1 MKKEEDK
8 IMDILTATD
17 VIGQKLFIGDLVLR
31 SCFSNIT
38 FHRIV
43 KINRKSISLSAGAQ
57 IHTYASGRT
66 WVSRRYATRVDQVD
80 LFDFNNYQSI
90 RVPLYSSSRIVYS
103 LYKIEQ

>member
-1 MKKEEDK
+1 MRN
-8 IMDILTATD
+8 ILIASD
-17 VIGQKLFIGDLVLR
+17 VAGQELSVGDLVLR
-31 SCFSNIT
+31 ASYSNLT

-66 WVSRRYATRVDQVD
+66 WTSRRYATRVDQVD
-80 LFDFNNYQSI
+80 LLDFNNYQSI
-90 RVPLYSSSRIVYS
+90 RVALYSSSRIMHS

>member
-1 MKKEEDK
+1 MSN
-8 IMDILTATD
+8 ILTALD
-17 VIGQKLFIGDLVLR
+17 VSGQLLNIGDIVLKA
-31 SCFSNIT
+31 SYSSIT

-43 KINRKSISLSAGAQ
+43 KINRKSISLSAGVQ

-90 RVPLYSSSRIVYS
+90 RVPLYSSSRIMCS

>member
-1 MKKEEDK
+1 MSN
-8 IMDILTATD
+8 ILTALD
-17 VIGQKLFIGDLVLR
+17 VSGQLLNVGDIVLKA
-31 SCFSNIT
+31 SYSIT

-66 WVSRRYATRVDQVD
+66 WVWVSRRYATRVDQVD

>member
-1 MKKEEDK
+1 MSN
-8 IMDILTATD
+8 ILTALD
-17 VIGQKLFIGDLVLR
+17 VSGQLLNVGDIVLKA
-31 SCFSNIT
+31 SYSNIT

-43 KINRKSISLSAGAQ
+43 KINRKSISLSTGAQ
-57 IHTYASGRT
+57 IHIYASGRT

>member
-1 MKKEEDK
+1 MSN
-8 IMDILTATD
+8 ILTALD
-17 VIGQKLFIGDLVLR
+17 VSRQLLNVGDIVLKA
-31 SCFSNIT
+31 SYSIT

-90 RVPLYSSSRIVYS
+90 RVPLYSSSRIVDS